1 MKTTPNG
8 VKEHEWHLAYR
19 SGKAIMVIYCP
30 QLKLAWSYM
39 VRDYI
44 LMSPDEALKMVQ
56 AQAEAYYDGVATG
69 ESLLSFANY
78 LALAKIKCTHKVY
91 L

>member
-1 MKTTPNG
+1 MKTTPNE

-19 SGKAIMVIYCP
+19 SGKSVMLIYCP
-30 QLKLAWSYM
+30 QIKRVWSYM
-39 VRDYI
+39 SRKYI
-44 LMSPDEALKMVQ
+44 YDQPEEALKMVE
-56 AQAEAYYDGVATG
+56 AQAEAYYDGGWKG
-69 ESLLSFANY
+69 EPLKDFESY

>member
-1 MKTTPNG
+1 MRTTPNE

-19 SGKAIMVIYCP
+19 RGKAIMVIYCP

-44 LMSPDEALKMVQ
+44 IRRPHEALKMVQ
-56 AQAEAYYDGVATG
+56 AQADSYYDGVSVG
-69 ESLLSFANY
+69 EPLKDFESY
-78 LALAKIKCTHKVY
+78 LTLAKIKCTHKVY